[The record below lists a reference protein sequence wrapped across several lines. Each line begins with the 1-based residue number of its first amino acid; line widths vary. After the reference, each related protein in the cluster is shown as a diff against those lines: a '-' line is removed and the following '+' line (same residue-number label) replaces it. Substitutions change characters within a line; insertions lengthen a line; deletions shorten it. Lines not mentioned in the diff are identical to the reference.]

1 MRTSFLVSDHT
12 GITVDTLAHS
22 LLSQFPGIEIRREN
36 HSFVSSAAEVDRVVE
51 DIDAAARDGE
61 TPLVFCTLV
70 DPALRE
76 RVHRSAG
83 ICVDVF
89 DSFLP
94 TLERALGVTASSAVG
109 LLHGVGNDQGYQAR
123 LEAIDYA
130 MGHDDGT
137 VTRDYDRA
145 DVILVGVSR
154 TGKTP
159 TSLYLAMQFGIK
171 AANYPLTEEDF
182 GIEGVPEALHG
193 VKSHLFGLTTDA
205 DRLQRIR
212 QQRRPG
218 GTYSSLAQCQHEV
231 REAEALFRRAN
242 IPSLNT
248 AGMSIEEIATAVVA
262 RVGLRRNWRE

>member
-1 MRTSFLVSDHT
+1 MRTVFLVSDHT

-22 LLSQFPGIEIRREN
+22 LLSQFPSITFRREDY
-36 HSFVSSAAEVDRVVE
+36 SFIGGE
-51 DIDAAARDGE
+51 DQARDLVRRIDLATGDGE
-61 TPLVFCTLV
+61 APLVFCTLV
-70 DPALRE
+70 NPKLRA
-76 RVHRSAG
+76 VIHQSTG
-83 ICVDVF
+83 ILIDVF

-94 TLERALGVTASSAVG
+94 LLERSLGATAASGVG
-109 LLHGVGNDQGYQAR
+109 LHHGVNSDHGYQAR

-159 TSLYLAMQFGIK
+159 TSLYLAMQFGVR

-182 GIEGVPEALHG
+182 GIEGVPEALRT
-193 VKSHLFGLTTDA
+193 VRSRLFGLTTDA
-205 DRLQRIR
+205 DRLQHIR
-212 QQRRPG
+212 QQRRPDG
-218 GTYSSLAQCQHEV
+218 EYASLAQCQREV
-231 REAEALFRRAN
+231 REAEALFRRAD

-248 AGMSIEEIATAVVA
+248 AGMSIEEIATAIVA
-262 RVGLRRNWRE
+262 RAGLQRTWRS